1 MEIMNH
7 HCENAVFD
15 LQNKVLKMPKYL
27 FIENIKN
34 IIMHTA
40 CCYIWKKNNKNASAC
55 SNALYICNYKKTSFP
70 KSTNYYF
77 FQHDICKFFY
87 KPLQFDELCRCWTKS
102 LLVHVIWFPL
112 FIIIQSVLRINSTK
126 ISFLPP
132 TCFRIYSYF
141 LYWL

>member
-77 FQHDICKFFY
+77 FQHDICKFFINLY
-87 KPLQFDELCRCWTKS
+87 NLMSCAGVGPNHCWFMSSDFHFS
-102 LLVHVIWFPL
+102 L
-112 FIIIQSVLRINSTK
+112 
-126 ISFLPP
+126 
-132 TCFRIYSYF
+132 
-141 LYWL
+141 

>member
-40 CCYIWKKNNKNASAC
+40 VLIFGKRTIKMRLQSAC
-55 SNALYICNYKKTSFP
+55 SIY
-70 KSTNYYF
+70 
-77 FQHDICKFFY
+77 
-87 KPLQFDELCRCWTKS
+87 LQL
-102 LLVHVIWFPL
+102 
-112 FIIIQSVLRINSTK
+112 
-126 ISFLPP
+126 
-132 TCFRIYSYF
+132 
-141 LYWL
+141 